1 MIVDIKDPDVSTDS
15 IDLSVVEESGQT
27 QTCDTLEGAHRL
39 LRTDRDE
46 AEANI
51 IVIAHPDG
59 KRLGSRFRLRPGEQL
74 IFGRSID
81 VDVSM
86 PEVLS
91 LSRRHARLRHRGPRV
106 TLRDLGSTNG
116 TYVNGGLIVGESPLE
131 SGDRFQ
137 VASVHF
143 KFLHEMDVEH
153 AYYEAIHHLVTRDGL
168 TDIYNKRKFDE
179 EVARELARA
188 QRHQRPLS
196 LVLIDID
203 NFKQVNDT
211 YGHLCGDFVLK
222 EFTNRVRDKL
232 RPEQIFAR
240 LGGDEFVILA
250 PETQA
255 DGALTLAEKICA
267 ALAETAVRYADIDVE
282 VNCSCGVAELGEDL
296 NTPTLLYE
304 AADRALY
311 AAKAAGRNRVSVHT
325 PD

>member
-1 MIVDIKDPDVSTDS
+1 MDIKDPDISTDS
-15 IDLSVVEESGQT
+15 IDLDAIEESGQT
-27 QTCDTLEGAHRL
+27 QTCDTLEGAQSL
-39 LRTDRDE
+39 LGLEQEE

-51 IVIAHPDG
+51 IVIAHPEG
-59 KRLGSRFRLRPGEQL
+59 MRLGSRFRLRPGEQL
-74 IFGRSID
+74 IFGRSVD

-91 LSRRHARLRHRGPRV
+91 LSRRHARLRHRGARV

-116 TYVNGGLIVGESPLE
+116 TYINGALVVGEGPLE

-168 TDIYNKRKFDE
+168 TDIYNKRKYDE
-179 EVARELARA
+179 EIAREMARA

-203 NFKQVNDT
+203 NFKQVNDS

-222 EFTNRVRDKL
+222 EFTNRVREKL

-250 PETQA
+250 PETHCE
-255 DGALTLAEKICA
+255 GARVLGEKICT
-267 ALAETAVRYADIDVE
+267 ALSEPPVRYAETDVRLT
-282 VNCSCGVAELGEDL
+282 CSCGVAELGGEL
-296 NTPTLLYE
+296 QTPLAIYE

-311 AAKAAGRNRVSVHT
+311 AAKADGRNRVSVYASA
-325 PD
+325 